1 MDTKKVD
8 VQTASRILGI
18 SSDAVRKRIERKSL
32 KGIKENGV
40 WMVIVEDTEPDKRP
54 ESVQKRPESVQ
65 KRPESVQ
72 TTDQNRPDTQALIDA
87 YKSRDE
93 LYQQT
98 ISIMQDTIT
107 TLTRELE
114 SKQLELEWKDILFL
128 KAMNEK
134 SNELRKI
141 KQLLEPKPSFFR
153 RLLSGRTDK

>member
-1 MDTKKVD
+1 MMDTKKVD
-8 VQTASRILGI
+8 VLTASRILGI

-40 WMVIVEDTEPDKRP
+40 WMVIVDDTKPD
-54 ESVQKRPESVQ
+54 KRPESVQ